1 MRICMVCS
9 HFYPVI
15 GGREIHML
23 ELSKQLIKY
32 GHQVSVLT
40 ANLTRIGD
48 RSKLPGFEEI
58 SGITV
63 YRFNVFSDWG
73 TGLVFYP
80 GFVKKLIQLQPDVI
94 HAHGGGWLHS
104 DISALVGRVRSIR
117 CIITAHGFPGVG
129 DPIRVRIYQH
139 TITRVALRLVDAVIA
154 TGPVQKEWLIKR
166 GAREEKVYVIP
177 YGLSDEYFYRDVNPV
192 PLKDKYN
199 LDGPVILFL
208 GRLAEGKGI
217 EHLIQAAPGILSQL
231 GNAGFLIV
239 GPDAGVKRRLVNVV
253 EALKLKEQVIFA
265 GALYGQE
272 KRMAIVASDVLV
284 LPSRSEGEP
293 MVLHEAHAL
302 GTPVIATRVGGIPHF
317 IKDGEN
323 GILIDYGEPDQI
335 VEAVE
340 RLLINKKLRTKII
353 KNGIRTAKSLSWTKI
368 VPRILQVYKGL

>member
-1 MRICMVCS
+1 MDICMVCS

-23 ELSKQLIKY
+23 ELSNQLIKY

-40 ANLTRIGD
+40 ANLTRTGD
-48 RSKLPGFEEI
+48 RNKLPGFEEI

-63 YRFNVFSDWG
+63 YRFNVITDWG

-117 CIITAHGFPGVG
+117 CILTAHGFPGVG

-139 TITRVALRLVDAVIA
+139 IITRVALKLVDAVIA
-154 TGPVQKEWLIKR
+154 TSPSQKERLIKR
-166 GAREEKVYVIP
+166 GATEEKVGVIP
-177 YGLSDEYFYRDVNPV
+177 NGLSDEYFSRDVDPEPV
-192 PLKDKYN
+192 REKYN
-199 LDGPVILFL
+199 LDSPVVLFL

-217 EHLIQAAPGILSQL
+217 EYLIQAAPGILSQF
-231 GNAGFLIV
+231 GNAKFLIV
-239 GPDAGVKRRLVNVV
+239 GPDDGVKRRLVNLV
-253 EALKLKEQVIFA
+253 EALKLKKQVVFA

-272 KRMAIVASDVLV
+272 KRMAIGASDVLV
-284 LPSRSEGEP
+284 LPSRHEGQP
-293 MVLHEAHAL
+293 LVLHEAQAL
-302 GTPVIATRVGGIPHF
+302 GTPIIATRVGGIPHF

-323 GILIDYGEPDQI
+323 GMLIDYGEPGQI
-335 VEAVE
+335 VEAVK
-340 RLLINKKLRTKII
+340 RLLSNEKLRTKII
-353 KNGIRTAKSLSWTKI
+353 KNGIHTAKSLSWTKI
-368 VPRILQVYKGL
+368 VPRILQVYK